1 MKPDRSEMEFDGNA
15 VLVFDDE
22 RTRLPM
28 SEPDVEGRRSVFTVC
43 CDCGLVHQLRF
54 VVFKLT
60 KRLKRGYWEGKRVKG
75 HKVMFAAYRD
85 VRATAATRCQRKRK
99 KIK

>member
-1 MKPDRSEMEFDGNA
+1 MKYKKQHDYEWVS
-15 VLVFDDE
+15 
-22 RTRLPM
+22 PM
-28 SEPDVEGRRSVFTVC
+28 MNRHYRMMC